1 MNQGHEEEYTFCPD
15 CGALMKDGLCRSC
28 GFREGAAGVE
38 AAGVGTADAEKTGA
52 EAPDEE
58 KTGPEITDEEK
69 TGPEITGVEA
79 AGPEGMENLEE
90 RREPEADRGPYPETD
105 RRPSFSKGPQQGQTY
120 EEDRG
125 YTGNG
130 IPPRGGQ
137 GYGTGGYGGPGG
149 AGGPGGP
156 GSYGPQGY
164 GPHGAGG
171 YGGPH
176 GAGNPHGAGGPGGPG
191 APGGYGPQGY
201 GPGSPDGPGGF
212 RGYGPYGYGPGG
224 PRPDRR
230 GGGNTLAI
238 VIIVMVT
245 VLIGLAMILFFLL
258 VRDSMSAARITEN
271 SRQEAA
277 PFPEQGEGEWYGRLP
292 YEYDMPEEAAPGSE
306 ETAPGSE
313 ETAPEEAYIPSADD
327 EYYVTL
333 ANAVRDDLSYRV
345 EWEEYDL
352 RDEETG
358 ATASGR
364 YPQLSG
370 GNIPQLDQLNELIR
384 SEATYFSSLYEYY
397 RGWQGESV
405 VYHAESIGYV
415 TYMDEEKISIV
426 LQEDY
431 EMDGQSSI
439 SLYSINVD
447 LISGE
452 IMDNGGLIEY
462 SPQLAERFRDQ
473 SSRQNG
479 RVEAVEMMDDEQ
491 LLDFLSDENT
501 NIVFYTP
508 VGLEIGFNYT
518 TSDSTGWVTA
528 TIKDYAGYVPKF

>member
-28 GFREGAAGVE
+28 GFREGAA
-38 AAGVGTADAEKTGA
+38 
-52 EAPDEE
+52 
-58 KTGPEITDEEK
+58 
-69 TGPEITGVEA
+69 GVEA

-149 AGGPGGP
+149 AGGP

-230 GGGNTLAI
+230 GGGNALAI

-271 SRQEAA
+271 SRQETA

-313 ETAPEEAYIPSADD
+313 ETAPEEAYIPSAED

-528 TIKDYAGYVPKF
+528 TIKDYTGYVPKF